1 MGTLDPLC
9 DIIPHV
15 RTKRQTVLTTLLYSE
30 NPLDYP
36 VL

>member
-9 DIIPHV
+9 DIISHV
-15 RTKRQTVLTTLLYSE
+15 STKRQTVLTTLLYSG